1 MTRNQL
7 TDASSGWLFG
17 YISGTKWLWAS
28 MRVTGW
34 ARTKG
39 SIKEQ
44 IACKL
49 SSIKNQTY
57 ETDWEIGFTD
67 AILDSLN

>member
-1 MTRNQL
+1 MTRDQ
-7 TDASSGWLFG
+7 LFG
-17 YISGTKWLWAS
+17 YTSGTRWLWAS
-28 MRVTGW
+28 MRVKGW

-44 IACKL
+44 IALSIKL
-49 SSIKNQTY
+49 AKNQTY
-57 ETDWEIGFTD
+57 ETDWEIGFTN

>member
-1 MTRNQL
+1 MTRDQ
-7 TDASSGWLFG
+7 LFG
-17 YISGTKWLWAS
+17 YTSGTKWLLAS
-28 MRVTGW
+28 MRVKGW

-44 IACKL
+44 IAL
-49 SSIKNQTY
+49 SITLAKNQT
-57 ETDWEIGFTD
+57 ETDWEIGFTN